1 MRNSV
6 KRMRTGLQLQAKAR
20 AQSASEG
27 PDFLCIGQ
35 QKAGSTWLYDQ
46 LKFHPNLW
54 LPPVRELHY
63 LDGRFP
69 QRAVLEVAELAAD
82 PHPGAA
88 LDAWCA
94 EHRARPFDERDK
106 EFFAAVR
113 AARSTTLSL
122 DGYAELF
129 RFKDDRVAGE
139 IAPSYCRLKENQTLE
154 VTTRFPELKV
164 ILLVRDP
171 IERLWSQLST
181 LAREGRFKLELLEKP
196 KAFERYLA
204 STHIAESA
212 FATHIA
218 QTWLNALPAGEQF
231 LTVFFDDVVARP
243 RHVLRDVLSF
253 LGVYP
258 FFTGP
263 LPVELN
269 RLGNQP
275 KLEMSEAIRA
285 VLIGHFVEEF
295 YAASEMFGGAARQW
309 HNRYGLV

>member
-54 LPPVRELHY
+54 LPPVKELHY
-63 LDGRFP
+63 LDGSFP
-69 QRAVLEVAELAAD
+69 QQDVLEAAELATD
-82 PHPGAA
+82 PRGSAA

-106 EFFAAVR
+106 AFFAAVR
-113 AARSTTLSL
+113 AARGAARSL
-122 DGYAELF
+122 DFYAELF

-139 IAPSYCRLKENQTLE
+139 ITPTCCRLKENQTLE
-154 VTTRFPELKV
+154 VTTRLPGLKV

-171 IERLWSQLST
+171 IERLWSQISS
-181 LAREGRFKLELLEKP
+181 LARKGRFKLELLQKP
-196 KAFERYLA
+196 RAFERYLA
-204 STHIAESA
+204 SDPVAEHS

-269 RLGNQP
+269 LLGNQP
-275 KLEMSEAIRA
+275 KLEMSDAIRA